1 MLLCEV
7 DILKNIQETQKSH
20 LPHMM
25 VIDKVDI
32 MEKGWG
38 WEICRG
44 VVGGGT
50 HTIPS
55 LFYMGKFLASDFD
68 FQQPQKVSPT

>member
-32 MEKGWG
+32 MEKG
-38 WEICRG
+38 
-44 VVGGGT
+44 
-50 HTIPS
+50 
-55 LFYMGKFLASDFD
+55 
-68 FQQPQKVSPT
+68 